1 MASDRF
7 HGFVAPQGRGIL
19 TLPAEVRRRMHLDE
33 PGAQIELTE
42 REDGVLELRGVLPV
56 PAEERWF
63 WTERWQAGERE
74 VDQHVAQGRVAN
86 FDSDAEFLASLDES

>member
-7 HGFVAPQGRGIL
+7 HGFVTPQGRGIL

-33 PGAQIELTE
+33 PGAQIEFTE

-56 PAEERWF
+56 PADEHWF
-63 WTERWQAGERE
+63 WTER
-74 VDQHVAQGRVAN
+74 
-86 FDSDAEFLASLDES
+86 